1 MIQLVRR
8 PGEAAGSSS
17 SKTMRSTPSVRRCVV
32 EFAWWQSSLKYW
44 NFRLT

>member
-17 SKTMRSTPSVRRCVV
+17 SNYALDTERQEVCR
-32 EFAWWQSSLKYW
+32 
-44 NFRLT
+44 